1 MLKGKDIKQ
10 LTEPLKDALSKLQ
23 KKRKMFEINAMILYG
38 FKLDENDDRKF
49 EHVIEEC
56 YLDFQTK
63 SL

>member
-1 MLKGKDIKQ
+1 LK
-10 LTEPLKDALSKLQ
+10 EALGKLQ

-38 FKLDENDDRKF
+38 FKLDDNDDRKF